1 MGSDGL
7 LDWALVQKKWA
18 QIIFASEMV
27 NVFGGQY
34 ITSES
39 GKPFLEGARLG
50 DHPNE
55 GACE

>member
-7 LDWALVQKKWA
+7 LDWALVQKWA

-27 NVFGGQY
+27 NIFGGQY

-39 GKPFLEGARLG
+39 GKPVFEGARLG
-50 DHPNE
+50 DHSNE

>member
-7 LDWALVQKKWA
+7 LDWALVQKWA
-18 QIIFASEMV
+18 QIIFASE

-50 DHPNE
+50 DHSNE